1 MASDL
6 KKAGLIF
13 KADGSADFVK
23 SLRNVSASL
32 RENYEDFKLVQAQY
46 DKNTSASQKL
56 TDRLGYLNNAYD
68 LQKDKVRVL
77 QEELNELSKAEEKD
91 EVAITKKQASLKNA
105 QAQLERYGKQ
115 IEDVDKKIRLGTAD
129 IEEMAQKIEDA
140 GNKMKDVG
148 KKASVA
154 SAAVVAVGTAGVI
167 AGSDFEA
174 AMSEVKA
181 ISGATGDDFSK
192 LKEKAKQMGATTK
205 FSATESANAMYYMAL
220 AGWKAEDM
228 LDGIEGVMNLAAA
241 SGEDLATVSDI
252 VTDGLTAMGYAADQS
267 SKFADVFAKTV
278 TSSNTD
284 VAGLGEAMKYTGSIA
299 GALNLSVEDV
309 SLALGLMANSGVK
322 ASQAGTSLRAILQ
335 RLSTNTSGARDVIQD
350 LGIEVFDSEG
360 KMRDFGDVIA
370 DMRVKFAGL
379 TDEQKTSIAKTVAG
393 TEAMSGF
400 LALINSSDEDF
411 NKLTNA
417 VNNSN
422 GAAKEMS
429 DVMINNL
436 KGDFTIIKSQLES
449 LGIQLTETLMPILKS
464 LLSKVSD
471 FLTWLSKLDPKTQAI
486 IILIGGIV
494 AAIGPL
500 LIVLGTMAS
509 SVSKIITL
517 LTNENFILAANAV
530 KKGVVTVATNAWK
543 LAQMGLNGVLAIG
556 KIAISG
562 VSAALSFL
570 AANPIVLV
578 IAAVSA
584 LVAGLIYLWNTNE
597 GFRNAVINAWTSIQN
612 LFIGFNEFLTGI
624 FQTDWTESF
633 GVLGNIVNA
642 FFANFSNYYEA
653 IKQVLSGIIDFVKGV
668 FTGDWSLAFEGIKN
682 IFGGIF
688 NSLLAIAKAPL
699 NGIIGLLNIL
709 LDGVNFLIR
718 GLNKIKFDVPDWV
731 PGIGGRKLGFN
742 LKQIG
747 KIPYMAEGGT
757 LLQGAAIVAEA
768 GPELLVQQGNKT
780 KVIPLKNNSKN
791 HDVDVNSS
799 KQNEKPIFQ
808 PTININNNSRYQGPA
823 ETARQTRFEMQ
834 RLLLKWSR

>member
-23 SLRNVSASL
+23 SLRNVNATL

-56 TDRLGYLNNAYD
+56 TDKLSYLNNAYD
-68 LQKDKVRVL
+68 LQKNKIRVL
-77 QEELNELSKAEEKD
+77 QEELEEMTKAEEKD
-91 EVAITKKQASLKNA
+91 EIAITKKQASLKNA

-115 IEDVDKKIRLGTAD
+115 IEEVDKKIRLGTAN
-129 IEEMAQKIEDA
+129 IEEMTQKIDDV
-140 GNKMKDVG
+140 GNKMKEVG

-154 SAAVVAVGTAGVI
+154 SAAIVAVGTAGIMV
-167 AGSDFEA
+167 GSDFEA

-181 ISGATGDDFSK
+181 ISGATGEDFNK
-192 LKEKAKQMGATTK
+192 LQEKAKQMGATTK

-241 SGEDLATVSDI
+241 SGEDLAIVSDI
-252 VTDGLTAMGYAADQS
+252 VTDGLTSMGYAADQS
-267 SKFADVFAKTV
+267 AKFADVFAKTV
-278 TSSNTD
+278 TNSNTD

-299 GALNLSVEDV
+299 GALNLSIEDI
-309 SLALGLMANSGVK
+309 SLTLGLMANSGVK

-335 RLSTNTSGARDVIQD
+335 RLSTNTNGARDVIED

-370 DMRVKFAGL
+370 DMRVKFADL

-393 TEAMSGF
+393 TTAMSGF
-400 LALINSSDEDF
+400 LAIVNSSDEDF

-429 DVMINNL
+429 DIMINNL
-436 KGDFTIIKSQLES
+436 KGDFTLIKSQLEG
-449 LGIQLTETLMPILKS
+449 LGIQLTETLLPILRN
-464 LLSKVSD
+464 LLSKISD

-509 SVSKIITL
+509 SVSKIIML
-517 LTNENFILAANAV
+517 LTNENVVLAANVV
-530 KKGVVTVATNAWK
+530 KKGAVTLATNAWK
-543 LAQMGLNGVLAIG
+543 IAQIGLNGVLAIG
-556 KIAISG
+556 KLAISG

-578 IAAVSA
+578 IAAIAA
-584 LVAGLIYLWNTNE
+584 LVAGLVYLWNTNE
-597 GFRNAVINAWTSIQN
+597 GFRNAIISTWTSIQN

-633 GVLGNIVNA
+633 GVLGNTNA

-668 FTGDWSLAFEGIKN
+668 FTGDWSLAFEGIRN

-731 PGIGGRKLGFN
+731 PGIGGKKLGFN

-747 KIPYMAEGGT
+747 KIPYMADGGT
-757 LLQGAAIVAEA
+757 LLQGAAVVAEA
-768 GPELLVQQGNKT
+768 GPELLIQQGNKT
-780 KVIPLKNNSKN
+780 KVVPLKGNSKN
-791 HDVDVNSS
+791 TNIDL
-799 KQNEKPIFQ
+799 QNNQDNQRPIFQ
-808 PTININNNSRYQGPA
+808 PNITINSNSKYLSEA
-823 ETARQTRFEMQ
+823 ETARQTRIELQ
-834 RLLLKWSR
+834 RMLLKWGR